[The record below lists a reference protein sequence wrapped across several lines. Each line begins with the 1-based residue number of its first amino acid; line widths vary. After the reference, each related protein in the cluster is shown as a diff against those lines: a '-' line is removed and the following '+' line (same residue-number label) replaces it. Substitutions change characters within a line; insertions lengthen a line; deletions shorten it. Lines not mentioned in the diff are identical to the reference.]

1 LFATVIS
8 IYGFN
13 AGRLG
18 ITIRHSYRL
27 FVAHGELTEKLGTG
41 QSSRSLAQVGPW
53 NRIRNHVY
61 NYQLRELDGR
71 LKNARPS
78 YLKKNEEVANTL
90 KVTLVGRMKE
100 LELSTGRILK
110 FWIYNEVRRELHP
123 LLQRVWSLKGARV
136 LRP

>member
-1 LFATVIS
+1 MESNSEPCL
-8 IYGFN
+8 
-13 AGRLG
+13 
-18 ITIRHSYRL
+18 
-27 FVAHGELTEKLGTG
+27 
-41 QSSRSLAQVGPW
+41 
-53 NRIRNHVY
+53 Y

-100 LELSTGRILK
+100 LELSTDRMVK

-123 LLQRVWSLKGARV
+123 LLQRVWSLKRARV
-136 LRP
+136 VCP

>member
-1 LFATVIS
+1 VYIGIS
-8 IYGFN
+8 
-13 AGRLG
+13 
-18 ITIRHSYRL
+18 IRHSYRL

-90 KVTLVGRMKE
+90 KVTLVERMKE
-100 LELSTGRILK
+100 LKLSTGRMLK
-110 FWIYNEVRRELHP
+110 FWIYNEMCRGLDP
-123 LLQRVWSLKGARV
+123 
-136 LRP
+136 